1 VLRRNTQPAPQT
13 PSRSGTKNRVLARL
27 ARADLALLTPHL
39 TPVDLPV
46 STQLETANA
55 RIGTVYFLERGFAS
69 VVADGPGKRS
79 IEVGIIGREG
89 MTGLALVLGH
99 DRAAHETYM
108 QAAGS
113 AQQINAAHLRRAI
126 DRSVSLHH
134 SLLRCAHDFFIQ
146 TAQTVAANGRSKLE
160 ARLARWLL
168 MANDRL
174 GGTEVPLTHRFLS
187 VMLGV
192 HRPIVTV
199 TVQALERKGLV
210 RAGRQVITIV
220 HRDGLVKMSNG
231 TYLPPN

>member
-1 VLRRNTQPAPQT
+1 MQT
-13 PSRSGTKNRVLARL
+13 
-27 ARADLALLTPHL
+27 
-39 TPVDLPV
+39 
-46 STQLETANA
+46 
-55 RIGTVYFLERGFAS
+55 
-69 VVADGPGKRS
+69 
-79 IEVGIIGREG
+79 
-89 MTGLALVLGH
+89 
-99 DRAAHETYM
+99 
-108 QAAGS
+108 AGS
-113 AQQINAAHLRRAI
+113 AQRISATHLRKAI
-126 DRSVSLHH
+126 NQSVRLHH

-192 HRPIVTV
+192 HLPIVTL

-220 HRDGLVKMSNG
+220 DRDGLVKMSNG
-231 TYLPPN
+231 AYLPPD

>member
-1 VLRRNTQPAPQT
+1 
-13 PSRSGTKNRVLARL
+13 
-27 ARADLALLTPHL
+27 LLKPHL

-55 RIGTVYFLERGFAS
+55 RIDTVYFLERGFAS

-89 MTGLALVLGH
+89 MTGLALVLGN
-99 DRAAHETYM
+99 DRPTHETYM

-113 AQQINAAHLRRAI
+113 AQRISAARLRKAMDQSAR
-126 DRSVSLHH
+126 LHR
-134 SLLRCAHDFFIQ
+134 SLLRCAHAFLIQ
-146 TAQTVAANGRSKLE
+146 TAQTAVANGRSKLE
-160 ARLARWLL
+160 ERLARWLL
-168 MANDRL
+168 MAQDRI
-174 GGTEVPLTHRFLS
+174 GGAEVPLTHRFLA

-199 TVQALERKGLV
+199 TVRALERKGFV

-220 HRDGLVKMSNG
+220 DRNGLVKMSNG
-231 TYLPPN
+231 AYLGHGGGS

>member
-1 VLRRNTQPAPQT
+1 MPQT
-13 PSRSGTKNRVLARL
+13 PSRNGSKNRVLARL
-27 ARADLALLTPHL
+27 VRADLALLRPHL

-46 STQLETANA
+46 STQLETTNA
-55 RIGTVYFLERGFAS
+55 RIDSVYFIERGFAS

-89 MTGLALVLGH
+89 MTGLAQVLGH
-99 DRAAHETYM
+99 DRSTHETYM

-113 AQQINAAHLRRAI
+113 AQRISAAHLRKAM
-126 DRSVSLHH
+126 DQSVRLHR
-134 SLLRCAHDFFIQ
+134 SLLRCAHAFLIQ
-146 TAQTVAANGRSKLE
+146 TAQTAVANGRSKLE
-160 ARLARWLL
+160 ERLARWLL

-192 HRPIVTV
+192 HRPIVTL

-220 HRDGLVKMSNG
+220 DRDGLVKMSNG
-231 TYLPPN
+231 AYLPPD

>member
-1 VLRRNTQPAPQT
+1 ML
-13 PSRSGTKNRVLARL
+13 K
-27 ARADLALLTPHL
+27 PHL
-39 TPVDLPV
+39 TLVDLPV

-55 RIGTVYFLERGFAS
+55 RIDLVYFLERGFAS

-89 MTGLALVLGH
+89 MTGLALVLGN
-99 DRAAHETYM
+99 DRSTHETYM

-113 AQQINAAHLRRAI
+113 AQRISAARLRKAMDQSAR
-126 DRSVSLHH
+126 LHR
-134 SLLRCAHDFFIQ
+134 SLLRCAHAFLIQ
-146 TAQTVAANGRSKLE
+146 TAQTAVANGRSKLE
-160 ARLARWLL
+160 ERLARWLL
-168 MANDRL
+168 MAQDRID
-174 GGTEVPLTHRFLS
+174 GPEIPLTHRFLA

-220 HRDGLVKMSNG
+220 NRNERLGQNVQRR
-231 TYLPPN
+231 LPSVD

>member
-1 VLRRNTQPAPQT
+1 VPRRNA
-13 PSRSGTKNRVLARL
+13 SKNRVLARL
-27 ARADLALLTPHL
+27 ARADLGLLKPHL
-39 TPVDLPV
+39 APVDLPV
-46 STQLETANA
+46 STSLETANA
-55 RIGTVYFLERGFAS
+55 CIDAVYFIERGFAS
-69 VVADGPGKRS
+69 VVADARGKRG

-89 MTGLALVLGH
+89 MTGLELILGH
-99 DRAAHETYM
+99 DRSTYETYM
-108 QAAGS
+108 QTAGS
-113 AQQINAAHLRRAI
+113 AQRISAAHLRKAM
-126 DRSVSLHH
+126 DQSVRLHH

-192 HRPIVTV
+192 HRPIVTL

-220 HRDGLVKMSNG
+220 DRDGLVKMSNG
-231 TYLPPN
+231 AYLPSD

>member
-1 VLRRNTQPAPQT
+1 MPKT
-13 PSRSGTKNRVLARL
+13 PSRNGSKNRVLARL
-27 ARADLALLTPHL
+27 VRADLALLRPHL

-55 RIGTVYFLERGFAS
+55 RIDSVYFIERGFAS

-89 MTGLALVLGH
+89 MTGLVQVLGH
-99 DRAAHETYM
+99 DRSTHETYM

-113 AQQINAAHLRRAI
+113 AQRISAARLRKAM
-126 DRSVSLHH
+126 DQSVRLHR
-134 SLLRCAHDFFIQ
+134 SLLHCAHAFLIQ
-146 TAQTVAANGRSKLE
+146 TAQTAVANGRSKLE
-160 ARLARWLL
+160 ERLARWLL

-192 HRPIVTV
+192 HRPIVTL

-220 HRDGLVKMSNG
+220 DRDGLVKMSNG
-231 TYLPPN
+231 AYLPID

>member
-1 VLRRNTQPAPQT
+1 VPQT
-13 PSRSGTKNRVLARL
+13 PSRNGSKNRVLARL
-27 ARADLALLTPHL
+27 VRADLALLRPHL

-46 STQLETANA
+46 STQLETTNA
-55 RIGTVYFLERGFAS
+55 RIDSVYFIERGFAS

-89 MTGLALVLGH
+89 MTGLAQVLGH
-99 DRAAHETYM
+99 DRSTHETYM

-113 AQQINAAHLRRAI
+113 AQRISAAHLRKAM
-126 DRSVSLHH
+126 DQSVRLHR
-134 SLLRCAHDFFIQ
+134 SLLRCAHAFLIQ
-146 TAQTVAANGRSKLE
+146 TAQTAVANGRSKPE
-160 ARLARWLL
+160 ERLARWLL

-192 HRPIVTV
+192 HRPIVTL
-199 TVQALERKGLV
+199 TVQTLERKGLV

-220 HRDGLVKMSNG
+220 DRNGLVKMSNG
-231 TYLPPN
+231 AYLPID